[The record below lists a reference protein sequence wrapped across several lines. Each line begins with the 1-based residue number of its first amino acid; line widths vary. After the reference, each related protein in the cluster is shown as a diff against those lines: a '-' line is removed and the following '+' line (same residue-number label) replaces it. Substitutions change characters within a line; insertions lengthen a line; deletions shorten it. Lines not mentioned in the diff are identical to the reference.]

1 MLTLCPVLRPVLPVP
16 HLRPAAVALAVL
28 TATSTL
34 SAGALPRTAS
44 RHFAIASAG
53 TTAGL
58 GPAALR
64 FGRSL
69 GSPTDGHLVGGMHL
83 DETTTVRVVPA
94 DISGDVRWG
103 LQPLVT
109 MLERGARA
117 VRRQFPGTVTSVGH
131 LSREGGGSVE
141 QHRSHE
147 SGRDADVGF
156 FVRSAAGAQLLESH
170 FVRFKGDGT
179 AVGWPG
185 AYFDEPKNWALVSAL
200 LSDPQAHVTHIFI
213 SAPLRGRLL
222 GYAEKIGA
230 PSALRVRAAE
240 ILQQPHGTLPHDDH
254 FHVRIACPSHM
265 SGCVENPFVR
275 STPTPP
281 SRPIRDYGRRGP
293 PADPESEPLAP
304 LPSEAAASIP
314 MPSRPRESGR
324 LLRSGAAGTSLEPG
338 ERAPPM
344 DPTGP
349 TEPTE
354 EE

>member
-1 MLTLCPVLRPVLPVP
+1 MLTLCPVLPVP
-16 HLRPAAVALAVL
+16 HVRPAAIALAAL

-34 SAGALPRTAS
+34 STGALPRTAS
-44 RHFAIASAG
+44 RHFTTAS

-83 DETTTVRVVPA
+83 DETTYVHVVPA
-94 DISGDVRWG
+94 DTPGDVRWG

-109 MLERGARA
+109 MLERCARA
-117 VRRQFPGTVTSVGH
+117 VRRQFPGTITSVGH

-156 FVRSAAGAQLLESH
+156 FVRNAAGTQLLESH

-185 AYFDEPKNWALVSAL
+185 AYFDEPKNWALVSSL

-230 PSALRVRAAE
+230 LSALRMRAAE

-254 FHVRIACPSHM
+254 FHVRIGCPPHM

-275 STPTPP
+275 STTPP
-281 SRPIRDYGRRGP
+281 SRRPVRDYGRRGP
-293 PADPESEPLAP
+293 PADPVSEPLAP

-314 MPSRPRESGR
+314 IPSRPRESAHV
-324 LLRSGAAGTSLEPG
+324 LRAAAVGTPLEPG
-338 ERAPPM
+338 ERTGPM
-344 DPTGP
+344 DPTRP